1 MPKLASIVIPCYNA
15 QKWIAA
21 AIESCLHQTYSP
33 IEIIVIDDGSS
44 DNSLEIVKRYG
55 DRIRWET
62 GPNQGGNYA
71 RNRGFALSQ
80 GDYIQ
85 FLDADDILLPEKIE
99 QQVRCFEET
108 QADVVYSDWRY
119 QFHQPDQ
126 KIELGDIKVCGPK
139 QDFFEELLSNKRW
152 IPIICTLFTREIVE
166 RSGGWDEELEA
177 AQDRD
182 FLILTAFA
190 GAKFA
195 YSPGCHSLY
204 RRYGNVTVS
213 SQSKM
218 RWLDNHCTVMRKTEN
233 RLLQL
238 GNLSLHYRQALAKA
252 YYNMGR
258 ELLYSDFP
266 HLQHPKYLRHL
277 EALEQAL
284 RLYPQFKVSDR
295 KISYRLIQQ
304 FLGIRYAETT
314 SYLTKRLQLWVK
326 EKKANF
332 SLSNLE
338 QSPRVE
344 TSEDCRQSG
353 CKMLQYKQE
362 RLN

>member
-21 AIESCLHQTYSP
+21 AIESCLNQTYSP

-44 DNSLEIVKRYG
+44 DQSLEIVKRYS

-62 GPNQGGNYA
+62 GSNRGGNYA

-119 QFHQPDQ
+119 QFHQADQ
-126 KIELGDIKVCGPK
+126 KIELGEIQVCGPK
-139 QDFFEELLSNKRW
+139 QDFLEDLLANHRW
-152 IPIICTLFTREIVE
+152 TPIICTLFTREIVE
-166 RSGGWDEELEA
+166 KSGGWDEELEA

-182 FLILTAFA
+182 FLFLTAFA

-218 RWLDNHCTVMRKTEN
+218 RWLDNHTMVMQKAEN
-233 RLLQL
+233 WLTKS
-238 GNLSLHYRQALAKA
+238 GKLSLRYCQALAKA
-252 YYNMGR
+252 YYDMGR
-258 ELLYSDFP
+258 EFLYSDFP
-266 HLQHPKYLRHL
+266 RLQHSKYLRHR
-277 EALEQAL
+277 EALAQTL
-284 RLYPQFKVSDR
+284 RLYPQFKASNR
-295 KISYRLIQQ
+295 KTSYRLIQQ
-304 FLGIRYAETT
+304 ILGIRYAEMT
-314 SYLTKRLQLWVK
+314 SYFTTRLKIRLKSQKLNWIPQNLFQSSF
-326 EKKANF
+326 EQN
-332 SLSNLE
+332 SLAE
-338 QSPRVE
+338 IP
-344 TSEDCRQSG
+344 ED
-353 CKMLQYKQE
+353 
-362 RLN
+362 